1 MLLSVRILV
10 CLFLYTQQGQ
20 GDLSCQIN
28 QKQLMIVAV
37 VNEKVKISCE
47 YSCHL
52 KPQPGKQTSSPANP
66 VKFTVRLYKDY
77 QNQTV
82 KSLSR
87 QAVEPHLNVAWEKRV
102 KHTGDSGVYY
112 CTDSYRTTS
121 GTLLQVK
128 HAVYVKTS
136 FTLQYI
142 LGTICIILALYSV
155 TATLVV
161 LIKRKVCNRCKV
173 CLMKPANPDTVLQ
186 AQLPESVQLFISFCQ
201 GIQSLRTN
209 FKLSYSRLISPN
221 SESQQN
227 NRSHSTEDTTEDAYM
242 ALQIHKVSVY
252 SSLHNDRSKMQASS
266 QRNKASTSA
275 QKVQSQAQEDVY
287 ECVYDSF

>member
-52 KPQPGKQTSSPANP
+52 KPQP
-66 VKFTVRLYKDY
+66 D
-77 QNQTV
+77 
-82 KSLSR
+82 
-87 QAVEPHLNVAWEKRV
+87 
-102 KHTGDSGVYY
+102 
-112 CTDSYRTTS
+112 
-121 GTLLQVK
+121 
-128 HAVYVKTS
+128 AVYVKTS

>member
-10 CLFLYTQQGQ
+10 CLFLYTQKGQ

-28 QKQLMIVAV
+28 QKQLMILAT

-47 YSCHL
+47 YSCRL
-52 KPQPGKQTSSPANP
+52 KPQPGNLTSSPANP
-66 VKFTVRLYKDY
+66 VRYIVKLYKDR

-82 KSLSR
+82 QWLSG
-87 QAVEPHLNVAWEKRV
+87 QAVEPHTRLNWEKRV
-102 KHTGDSGVYY
+102 THTGDSGVYY

-128 HAVYVKTS
+128 HAVYKKTS

-155 TATLVV
+155 SATLVV
-161 LIKRKVCNRCKV
+161 LIKRKVCDRCKV

-186 AQLPESVQLFISFCQ
+186 AQ
-201 GIQSLRTN
+201 
-209 FKLSYSRLISPN
+209 ISPN

-227 NRSHSTEDTTEDAYM
+227 NRSRSTEDATEDAYM
-242 ALQIHKVSVY
+242 ALQIHEVSVY
-252 SSLHNDRSKMQASS
+252 SSLHNDTSKMQGSS
-266 QRNKASTSA
+266 RRNKESTSA
-275 QKVQSQAQEDVY
+275 QNVQPQSQEDAY
-287 ECVYDSF
+287 ECVYENF

>member
-52 KPQPGKQTSSPANP
+52 KPQP
-66 VKFTVRLYKDY
+66 D
-77 QNQTV
+77 
-82 KSLSR
+82 
-87 QAVEPHLNVAWEKRV
+87 
-102 KHTGDSGVYY
+102 
-112 CTDSYRTTS
+112 
-121 GTLLQVK
+121 
-128 HAVYVKTS
+128 AVYVKTS

-186 AQLPESVQLFISFCQ
+186 AQ
-201 GIQSLRTN
+201 
-209 FKLSYSRLISPN
+209 ISPN

>member
-186 AQLPESVQLFISFCQ
+186 AQ
-201 GIQSLRTN
+201 
-209 FKLSYSRLISPN
+209 ISPN